1 MLTALGILAGYGI
14 VPNQWRDPSTF
25 EDQTSL
31 YQEIFRI
38 EAQERAFIHK
48 EKIWKLGNALDD
60 GTEGLLGVAD
70 ELFRRQCRALFSRA
84 TFIEGGKTKAA
95 KLTDL
100 STELLVMIL
109 GHFQYSAPID
119 GTFEEDIVPKF
130 PEEDRQTVKSLR
142 LVSRLFKDLASP
154 LLCPVVRLQVDD
166 ASITRVQDIMAN
178 PLLASGVRAF
188 SISLEYRPTL
198 LARDFQT
205 WLARNRQGMGIEPL
219 NSEIAQNSNRLE
231 HIEGSDP
238 IRRADL
244 LEESTSLRAA
254 GDRAKLYTVADME
267 LRGLEF
273 RDLEPRG
280 LEHHGYV
287 NLTSIA
293 GLEEGDIAR
302 YKELIQDSYA
312 AFASAYEHQARLIS
326 SSSFARAVAR
336 LAAKARRPV
345 ALEFLEKVWSLPT
358 PGRHETQTVFR
369 SEQLLHEF
377 LAADVGWY
385 MSDYAEAN
393 VRGEIPVALIADLPL
408 EISKA
413 GGVLGG
419 FQLHCPP
426 LPHHIELL
434 PAPEIAWSWFSRSF
448 RHLKV
453 LRVGRL
459 NVGVEEDRFRMVS
472 KTRKCSYW
480 RFFRPLLS
488 APHLEEVSLEAYP
501 FISFLLRL
509 DLSGTVLNSL
519 RAVPY
524 HRARPQ
530 FKRASFSCTAP
541 SRLNIQGL
549 TQSLSD
555 VNLRNLDGVSCMGV
569 DPGEAMEILRE
580 VLSRSNTPVS
590 LDADPL
596 ALSEE
601 DAPPL
606 FLNIVSEKQKPLA
619 DEHPTLWRELA
630 AYMEGERLKGT
641 PVSMWTITYRQ
652 LRIE

>member
-14 VPNQWRDPSTF
+14 VPEKWRHPSTF
-25 EDQTSL
+25 EDETL
-31 YQEIFRI
+31 VYQEISRI
-38 EAQERAFIHK
+38 EALEKAFKIK
-48 EKIWKLGNALDD
+48 EQVWKLGNALDD
-60 GTEGLLGVAD
+60 GTEGLLMVAD
-70 ELFRRQCRALFSRA
+70 KLFRRQCRALFSRVA
-84 TFIEGGKTKAA
+84 FIECGKVKAA

-100 STELLVMIL
+100 STELLDMIL
-109 GHFQYSAPID
+109 RNFQYSAPID

-130 PEEDRQTVKSLR
+130 PEEDRQTVQSLR
-142 LVSRLFKDLASP
+142 LVSRLFNDLASP

-205 WLARNRQGMGIEPL
+205 WLRRNRQGMGIPRL
-219 NSEIAQNSNRLE
+219 NSEIAQNSRRLE
-231 HIEGSDP
+231 NVEDPDP

-267 LRGLEF
+267 LRGVEL
-273 RDLEPRG
+273 RDLELRD
-280 LEHHGYV
+280 LEHHDYV
-287 NLTSIA
+287 NPISIE

-302 YKELIQDSYA
+302 YKELIRDSYA

-345 ALEFLEKVWSLPT
+345 ALEFLERVWRLPT
-358 PGRHETQTVFR
+358 RGRHETRTVFR

-385 MSDYAEAN
+385 MRDYAEGN
-393 VRGEIPVALIADLPL
+393 IRDEIPVTLIADLPR

-434 PAPEIAWSWFSRSF
+434 PAPEIDWTWFSRSF

-459 NVGVEEDRFRMVS
+459 NVEVEEDRFRLVS
-472 KTRKCSYW
+472 NARKCSYW
-480 RFFRPLLS
+480 RFFLPLLS
-488 APHLEEVSLEAYP
+488 APHLKEVSLECYP

-509 DLSGTVLNSL
+509 NMSRTVLNSL
-519 RAVPY
+519 RAIPS

-530 FKRASFSCTAP
+530 FKRASFSYTAP
-541 SRLNIQGL
+541 SRLNIVGL
-549 TQSLSD
+549 TQSLRD

-580 VLSRSNTPVS
+580 VLSRSRTPVS
-590 LDADPL
+590 LETGPPVS
-596 ALSEE
+596 SEV

-619 DEHPTLWRELA
+619 DENPTLWRELA
-630 AYMEGERLKGT
+630 AYMEGERLNGT
-641 PVSMWTITYRQ
+641 PVSMWTITYR
-652 LRIE
+652 